1 MEPGAMQ
8 RRRGAVTATRIL
20 AVLALVAG
28 AIVLVVVIASSVGGS
43 GDSSSSAGNGTHTEQ
58 KGPKNKYYVVQ
69 PGDTFGGIAS
79 KENVPIAR
87 LEQLNPNLDTQLL
100 PEKGCVN
107 LVPKGCKVLA
117 NGG

>member
-1 MEPGAMQ
+1 MEPEAMQ
-8 RRRGAVTATRIL
+8 RRRGAVTAARIL
-20 AVLALVAG
+20 AVVALLAG
-28 AIVLVVVIASSVGGS
+28 AIVLVVVIAGSVGGS
-43 GDSSSSAGNGTHTEQ
+43 GESSSAAKGTQTGH

-100 PEKGCVN
+100 PQKGCVN